1 MKETYNTQ
9 RTFLERN
16 PIAAI
21 ITVAAFIAAYAGLFA
36 WGLQ

>member
-1 MKETYNTQ
+1 MRETYNTQ

-16 PIAAI
+16 PITAML
-21 ITVAAFIAAYAGLFA
+21 TVVAFIAAYAGLFA

>member
-1 MKETYNTQ
+1 MRETYNTK
-9 RTFLERN
+9 RSFLERN

-21 ITVAAFIAAYAGLFA
+21 LTVLAFISAYAGMFA